1 MKLSLSKGGSSLS
14 LHWTKF
20 VGLAAAVALSGCVG
34 LPAPGPSVSSVVQ
47 TDRPDA
53 PAAPYVLV
61 ELDAETAN
69 IAGQYRPPGFSSFK
83 KLAGTDPR
91 LALQPGDVVSV
102 NIFEAGADG
111 LFSSS
116 EVKSAQLQ
124 TRVDQA
130 GRIFVP
136 YVGAVNV
143 QGRSTEAVRA
153 EIQRELEDKAIQPQV
168 QLDVVE
174 SVANTATVLGAVR
187 SPGQLPILMSGVRVL
202 DVVANAGGT
211 SAATY
216 NTEVTLRRGHTVAT
230 ANLEDI
236 FDKPEENVP
245 VRPGDTLLLSEVLR
259 SFTILGAT
267 GNEAE
272 VAFGARRVTLA
283 EALGRAE
290 GLDGEFSD
298 PRGVFL
304 FRFEEA
310 HIAKALSDRAG
321 VAPDG
326 SKVPVIYRLNFADPN
341 SLFVSQL
348 FEMRNEDVLYV
359 ADHPTASFA
368 KFLQIISP
376 AISAANTIIA
386 VSTRLT
392 E

>member
-1 MKLSLSKGGSSLS
+1 MTPPLSKGGLGLS
-14 LHWTKF
+14 LHWTSF
-20 VGLAAAVALSGCVG
+20 VVLSVAASLSGCVG
-34 LPAPGPSVSSVVQ
+34 LPASGPSVSSVVQ
-47 TDRPDA
+47 TDRPEA
-53 PAAPYVLV
+53 AAAPYILV
-61 ELDAETAN
+61 DLDAKAAN
-69 IAGQYRPPGFSSFK
+69 IAGQYRPPGFSSFA
-83 KLAGTDPR
+83 KLSNTDPSLFLR
-91 LALQPGDVVSV
+91 AGDVVSV

-116 EVKSAQLQ
+116 EVKSAELQ
-124 TRVDQA
+124 TRGDQE

-136 YVGAVNV
+136 YVGPVNV
-143 QGRSTEAVRA
+143 AGRTTAAVRA

-174 SVANTATVLGAVR
+174 TVANTATVLGAVK
-187 SPGQLPILMSGVRVL
+187 SPGQLPLLMSG
-202 DVVANAGGT
+202 
-211 SAATY
+211 
-216 NTEVTLRRGHTVAT
+216 VAT

-236 FDKPEENVP
+236 IDKPEENVP
-245 VRPGDTLLLSEVLR
+245 VRPGDTLLLSEVLQ

-267 GNEAE
+267 NNEAE
-272 VAFGARRVTLA
+272 LAFGARRVTLA

-304 FRFEEA
+304 FRFEDA
-310 HIAKALSDRAG
+310 AIARALSDRARG
-321 VAPDG
+321 VPDE

-348 FEMRNEDVLYV
+348 FEIRNEDVLFV

-386 VSTRLT
+386 VSTNLS